1 MGRVNSIDGGRYLGV
16 WIAGNE
22 RPSPAQLVEHTAQRP
37 HVSTLIVLLS
47 IHHLGSHV
55 LEGTG
60 ACLWSRCGGALSR
73 NPEVTDLDD
82 TLLCKEDVLRLDI
95 AVNDA
100 LRVDILQT
108 AETLQQQNADH
119 ALGNETRAIAEERNE
134 ASQIPATRVLQHRVQ
149 VVVFD
154 ETPLALDHI
163 LVIQLHKQGTL
174 RIRACDHAHLSH
186 SHLVDVI
193 RGFGNVPEIREMRPL
208 HSKQLVRRFL
218 PHELNRST
226 RSTPQCTH
234 NAVLIH
240 NHGMD

>member
-60 ACLWSRCGGALSR
+60 ACLWSGCGGALSR
-73 NPEVTDLDD
+73 NPEVTDLHD
-82 TLLCKEDVLRLDI
+82 TILRKEDVLRLDI

-119 ALGNETRAIAEERNE
+119 ALGNETRPIAEERNE
-134 ASQIPATRVLQHRVQ
+134 ASQIPATRVLQHRVE

-163 LVIQLHKQGTL
+163 LVVQFHKQGTL

-186 SHLVDVI
+186 GHLVDVI
-193 RGFGNVPEIREMRPL
+193 RGFGNVPEIREMRLL

-218 PHELNRST
+218 SHQLNRST
-226 RSTPQCTH
+226 GSTSQRTH
-234 NAVLIH
+234 NAILIH